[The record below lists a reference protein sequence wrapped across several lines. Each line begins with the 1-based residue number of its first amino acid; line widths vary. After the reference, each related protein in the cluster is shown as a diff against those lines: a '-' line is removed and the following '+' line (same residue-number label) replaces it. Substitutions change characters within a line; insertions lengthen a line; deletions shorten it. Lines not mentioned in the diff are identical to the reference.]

1 MRPFLVN
8 GELFFLKKKWVKVWW
23 IEMFALLLQCSK
35 PQREAAK
42 LSHPPRMRAISFL
55 GKRCSLYLID
65 KKTPFPD
72 NGHLHPC
79 SMVVIASKN
88 SHVGFEQQ
96 DRQVSFFY
104 TSLLCSNQ
112 RIPPTPW
119 LRG

>member
-1 MRPFLVN
+1 
-8 GELFFLKKKWVKVWW
+8 
-23 IEMFALLLQCSK
+23 MFALLLQCSK

-42 LSHPPRMRAISFL
+42 LSHPLKDEGYFFL
-55 GKRCSLYLID
+55 EEICSLHLID

-112 RIPPTPW
+112 RIPPT
-119 LRG
+119 L